1 VSRTDSDAARL
12 RRLRRLA
19 ARHGLSILAA
29 TRPASKAAGGGYN
42 LSEQESRAVLLGD
55 RPAPYSATLDAVE
68 ARLLAVAEEGE
79 EGE

>member
-29 TRPASKAAGGGYN
+29 TRPASKAAGGGFM

-68 ARLLAVAEEGE
+68 ERLLALAGE